1 MANKPLVLHLDD
13 IKCFDNRY
21 CSGYGRT
28 VGRTSQCCFGIQ
40 GPTSRPPFNGAEL
53 QPAEPAEGLQPAEE
67 LQAAEELQP
76 ADSLD
81 AEIFSMNHAYRI
93 GNGPCT
99 PW

>member
-1 MANKPLVLHLDD
+1 MANKPLVLQLGD
-13 IKCFDNRY
+13 IKCFDNRF

-28 VGRTSQCCFGIQ
+28 VDSTFQCCFGIE
-40 GPTSRPPFNGAEL
+40 GPTL
-53 QPAEPAEGLQPAEE
+53 QTVAEE

-81 AEIFSMNHAYRI
+81 AEISSINHSYRI
-93 GNGPCT
+93 GNGPCI

>member
-40 GPTSRPPFNGAEL
+40 GPT
-53 QPAEPAEGLQPAEE
+53 EGLQPAEELQAEEE

-81 AEIFSMNHAYRI
+81 AEMFSMNHAYRI